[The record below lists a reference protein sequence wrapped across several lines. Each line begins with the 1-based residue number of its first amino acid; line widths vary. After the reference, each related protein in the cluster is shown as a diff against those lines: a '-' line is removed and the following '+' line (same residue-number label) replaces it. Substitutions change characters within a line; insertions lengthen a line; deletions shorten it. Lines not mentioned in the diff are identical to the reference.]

1 MYKESNLFVYIFVV
15 SCQFFQV
22 IVKICPIT
30 LKIGMHSWNP
40 HPPPL
45 IKREVG
51 PSKNWVTWGGTT
63 LFPRKGGGVATLFI
77 TLQFSSITF
86 TVCGGEVRF
95 PLLLFR
101 SSVFWV
107 SHGRF
112 SSKSLLRFPF
122 TFSSKSCSKT
132 RYHL

>member
-1 MYKESNLFVYIFVV
+1 MSLLLYPNVFSSGHVILETQCLMYKESNLFVYIFVV

-51 PSKNWVTWGGTT
+51 PSKN
-63 LFPRKGGGVATLFI
+63 
-77 TLQFSSITF
+77 
-86 TVCGGEVRF
+86 
-95 PLLLFR
+95 
-101 SSVFWV
+101 
-107 SHGRF
+107 
-112 SSKSLLRFPF
+112 
-122 TFSSKSCSKT
+122 
-132 RYHL
+132 